1 LVNSGAYLLVYK
13 IKGDINTNYYNLMNM
28 LLNNIYSEN
37 SKIEY
42 FKEEPV
48 RTPYGRG
55 YIEDITQYE
64 NVKHIRVKFR
74 QGYAS
79 LK

>member
-1 LVNSGAYLLVYK
+1 
-13 IKGDINTNYYNLMNM
+13 MNM